1 MAAGSSISAGPTAPT
16 TSSIDTLDANSCNN
30 IITTPPTPTICIG
43 GGAVTSSNC
52 DDLLTNSM
60 LNGVAAIQQSH
71 NIVVNSGVT
80 LLDCNDLKSPID
92 QQQSPQ
98 SQSQPPKISDLNLGS
113 VTSNGGPGNNS
124 LANILISP
132 AGSGGSGGYMSHSDH
147 SGSVGIGSGNG
158 VNGGRSNTPLWST
171 AGDDTNHLSMNGF
184 GSFPNFS
191 TPPMFNGGGAGNL
204 SAGLSHQQQR
214 RAITA
219 SQQSFP
225 HHGLSPNRSA
235 PLLQTQHQQQ
245 QQNQQKNMFNNPY
258 PTWSNAAV
266 VAAAAA
272 AQSAA
277 AAWSAQQHPQSQ
289 QQNQQSQWSRG
300 RSVPNLNPPLS
311 GNSGGGGGA
320 GLMSQRKPNSPN
332 PGPSQSPFNVSQSG
346 ITGISPLKYRR
357 STSFPGK
364 SASPAGYSLDV
375 PTIDDGRDPFLAY
388 QDRSGMGNGLDMR
401 SLEHCLSDIM
411 RNVGETNQQD
421 HLKGFLNCNS
431 NTLQSLA
438 QLHGKPYFQGL
449 DDHISEETGG
459 FVDGA
464 NLPLNSP
471 ARSSPHSQGSEV
483 TERYSRKVFVGGLP
497 PDIDEDEITT
507 SFRRFGPLV
516 VDWPHKAESKS
527 YFPPKGYA
535 FLLFQD
541 EGSVQQLIEACIT
554 DEEKLYLCVSS
565 PTIKDKPVQIRPW
578 RLADADFV
586 LDASMPLDPRKTVFV
601 GGVPRPLKAVE
612 LAMIMDRLYGGVC
625 YAGIDT
631 DPELKYPKG
640 AGRVAFANQQSY
652 IAAIS
657 ARFVQLQHGD
667 IDKRV
672 EVKPYVLD
680 DQMCDECQG
689 QRCGGKF
696 APFFCA
702 NVTCLQYYCEHC
714 WATIHS
720 RPGREY
726 HKPLVKEGADRPR
739 AVPFR
744 WC

>member
-1 MAAGSSISAGPTAPT
+1 MGEFSLSGNTNIGLSAVEISVNPPKTSQNTIFYSSTTPT
-16 TSSIDTLDANSCNN
+16 TASSNGTELIIQAKSYSAIMQDDSADKAVAAVSGPNGDDLSITVSSVVGSA
-30 IITTPPTPTICIG
+30 ITTTVTTS
-43 GGAVTSSNC
+43 ADKNATSSLSAKDN
-52 DDLLTNSM
+52 DVSSNTSVNDISEK
-60 LNGVAAIQQSH
+60 LNEQ
-71 NIVVNSGVT
+71 VVSAPN
-80 LLDCNDLKSPID
+80 KSV
-92 QQQSPQ
+92 S
-98 SQSQPPKISDLNLGS
+98 SLPPFFHPAEPA
-113 VTSNGGPGNNS
+113 T
-124 LANILISP
+124 P
-132 AGSGGSGGYMSHSDH
+132 AGA
-147 SGSVGIGSGNG
+147 
-158 VNGGRSNTPLWST
+158 LWST
-171 AGDDTNHLSMNGF
+171 AIEDGFVPNLAGVNGMGF
-184 GSFPNFS
+184 QNFPSPNQQQQLFS
-191 TPPMFNGGGAGNL
+191 NNL
-204 SAGLSHQQQR
+204 SQNQVNQTR

-219 SQQSFP
+219 SHNFPPQMGRQQS
-225 HHGLSPNRSA
+225 LSNH
-235 PLLQTQHQQQ
+235 PLYA
-245 QQNQQKNMFNNPY
+245 KGYGSWNNPPPGPPGQSWS
-258 PTWSNAAV
+258 PTANTTGNT
-266 VAAAAA
+266 
-272 AQSAA
+272 SA
-277 AAWSAQQHPQSQ
+277 W
-289 QQNQQSQWSRG
+289 NRG
-300 RSVPNLNPPLS
+300 RSVPNLTPLQQM
-311 GNSGGGGGA
+311 GVGMATG
-320 GLMSQRKPNSPN
+320 RKPSPT
-332 PGPSQSPFNVSQSG
+332 FNQQQV
-346 ITGISPLKYRR
+346 ISPVKFRR
-357 STSFPGK
+357 STSYPGK
-364 SASPAGYSLDV
+364 GPFPQP
-375 PTIDDGRDPFLAY
+375 PTFEITNMDEARELLPF
-388 QDRSGMGNGLDMR
+388 QDRCGVVSANGSSPLENMR
-401 SLEHCLSDIM
+401 GFEHYLNDIM
-411 RNVGETNQQD
+411 SPQSNSTD
-421 HLKGFLNCNS
+421 LKGFI
-431 NTLQSLA
+431 NTNAFQSL
-438 QLHGKPYFQGL
+438 QLHGKSSYFPGL
-449 DDHISEETGG
+449 DDQAGPVLLEEPTHL
-459 FVDGA
+459 VDGT
-464 NLPLNSP
+464 LGTQPLSSP
-471 ARSSPHSQGSEV
+471 SRSSPHSQGSEGG
-483 TERYSRKVFVGGLP
+483 ERFSRKVFVGGLP
-497 PDIDEDEITT
+497 PDIDEDEITV

-541 EGSVQQLIEACIT
+541 ENSVQSLIDACIT
-554 DEEKLYLCVSS
+554 DEDKLYLCVSS

-578 RLADADFV
+578 RLSDADFV

-640 AGRVAFANQQSY
+640 AGRVAFSNQQSY

-720 RPGREY
+720 RPGREF

>member
-1 MAAGSSISAGPTAPT
+1 MGEFTLGGSANIGLSAVEIS
-16 TSSIDTLDANSCNN
+16 
-30 IITTPPTPTICIG
+30 
-43 GGAVTSSNC
+43 
-52 DDLLTNSM
+52 
-60 LNGVAAIQQSH
+60 
-71 NIVVNSGVT
+71 VNSGKVNQNALFYT
-80 LLDCNDLKSPID
+80 GEARQTKAYNSTMQDDLPEKAAVSVGSPEDHANSSNAVMSTANEKNAVAKECEPSANDLSDKLAEQTQGGKST
-92 QQQSPQ
+92 
-98 SQSQPPKISDLNLGS
+98 G
-113 VTSNGGPGNNS
+113 VTG
-124 LANILISP
+124 SP
-132 AGSGGSGGYMSHSDH
+132 AQAGAAAVPSLPPLFHPAEPS
-147 SGSVGIGSGNG
+147 
-158 VNGGRSNTPLWST
+158 TPAGALWST
-171 AGDDTNHLSMNGF
+171 AIEDGYVPNLAAVNGTMGF
-184 GSFPNFS
+184 QNFPS
-191 TPPMFNGGGAGNL
+191 PT
-204 SAGLSHQQQR
+204 QQQLFGNNINQNQVNQGR

-219 SQQSFP
+219 SHNFPHNMGRQQSMTNHP
-225 HHGLSPNRSA
+225 MYKGYGSWTNP
-235 PLLQTQHQQQ
+235 PG
-245 QQNQQKNMFNNPY
+245 QNWTPGNSSVWN
-258 PTWSNAAV
+258 
-266 VAAAAA
+266 
-272 AQSAA
+272 
-277 AAWSAQQHPQSQ
+277 
-289 QQNQQSQWSRG
+289 RG
-300 RSVPNLNPPLS
+300 RSVPNLTPLQQM
-311 GNSGGGGGA
+311 GVGLA
-320 GLMSQRKPNSPN
+320 GRKPSPT
-332 PGPSQSPFNVSQSG
+332 FNQQQV
-346 ITGISPLKYRR
+346 ISPIKFRR
-357 STSFPGK
+357 STSYPGK
-364 SASPAGYSLDV
+364 GPFPQPPTFEITNMDEARELLPYQERCGVVSANGSSPLE
-375 PTIDDGRDPFLAY
+375 
-388 QDRSGMGNGLDMR
+388 NMR
-401 SLEHCLSDIM
+401 GLEHYLNDIM
-411 RNVGETNQQD
+411 SPQSNATD
-421 HLKGFLNCNS
+421 IKGFI
-431 NTLQSLA
+431 NTNTFTSL
-438 QLHGKPYFQGL
+438 QLHGKSPYFPGL
-449 DDHISEETGG
+449 DEQAGPVLLEEPNHL
-459 FVDGA
+459 VDNTLGTQ
-464 NLPLNSP
+464 PLSSP
-471 ARSSPHSQGSEV
+471 SRSSPHSQGSEGG
-483 TERYSRKVFVGGLP
+483 ERFSRKVFVGGLP
-497 PDIDEDEITT
+497 PDIDEDEITV

-541 EGSVQQLIEACIT
+541 ENSVQSLIDACIT
-554 DEEKLYLCVSS
+554 DEDKLYLCVSS

-578 RLADADFV
+578 RLSDADFV

-640 AGRVAFANQQSY
+640 AGRVAFSNQQSY

-720 RPGREY
+720 RPGREF